1 MLISPLDYDGQ
12 LLDFMMKK
20 YNCND
25 PWDVV
30 DVFEK
35 TVASYAGSKYGV
47 AVDNCTDAMFLCLK
61 YLKAEGEVTV
71 PRRTYVS
78 VPCTIIHAGCT
89 VKFDDI
95 EWSGAY
101 ALDPF
106 PVYDSATRMTK
117 GMYVPGSYYCLS
129 FHRRKHVPI
138 GKGGMILTDDKEA
151 YEWFKS
157 VRYEG
162 RHMDR
167 LYKDDSFENIG
178 WNMYMPPEQAARGLF
193 LFDEIED
200 VNEDLESS
208 GIHKDLSEFPIYE
221 KANR

>member
-1 MLISPLDYDGQ
+1 MLSPLEYDAQ
-12 LLDFMMKK
+12 LLDHLMEK

-25 PWDVV
+25 PWDIV
-30 DVFEK
+30 DIFEK
-35 TVASYAGSKYGV
+35 KIASYGGSKYGV
-47 AVDNCTDAMFLCLK
+47 AVDSCTDAMFLCLK
-61 YLKAEGEVTV
+61 YLGAEGEVIL
-71 PRRTYVS
+71 PKRTYVS
-78 VPCTIIHAGCT
+78 VPCTVIHAGCK
-89 VKFDDI
+89 VKLEDI
-95 EWSGAY
+95 EWSGSY
-101 ALDPF
+101 KLNPY

-117 GMYVPGSYYCLS
+117 DMYVPGSYYCLS

-138 GKGGMILTDDKEA
+138 GKGGMILTDNKDA

-167 LYKDDSFENIG
+167 LYKDDYFENIG
-178 WNMYMPPEQAARGLF
+178 WNMYLPPEQAARGLF
-193 LFDEIED
+193 LFERLNE
-200 VNEDLESS
+200 VNDDLESS

>member
-1 MLISPLDYDGQ
+1 MLIRPLEYDKQ

-47 AVDNCTDAMFLCLK
+47 AVE
-61 YLKAEGEVTV
+61 AEGEVTV

-117 GMYVPGSYYCLS
+117 GMYVSGSYYCLS

-178 WNMYMPPEQAARGLF
+178 WNMYMPPEHAARGLF
-193 LFDEIED
+193 LFDEIKD

>member
-1 MLISPLDYDGQ
+1 MLIHPLDYDRQ
-12 LLDFMMKK
+12 LLESVMER
-20 YNCND
+20 YNCED

-30 DVFEK
+30 DSFEK
-35 TVASYAGSKYGV
+35 MIAEYAGSKYAV

-61 YLKAEGEVTV
+61 YLKADGEVTI

-78 VPCTIIHAGCT
+78 VPCTILHAGCK
-89 VKFDDI
+89 VNFDDI

-101 ALDPF
+101 PLDPF

-117 GMYVPGSYYCLS
+117 NMYVPGSYYCLS

-138 GKGGMILTDDKEA
+138 GKGGMILTDDKDA
-151 YEWFKS
+151 YEWFKV

-167 LYKDDSFENIG
+167 LYKDDEFDTVG
-178 WNMYMPPEQAARGLF
+178 WNMYMPPEQAARGIVLF
-193 LFDEIED
+193 EQLGE

-221 KANR
+221 D

>member
-1 MLISPLDYDGQ
+1 MLSPLEYDAQ
-12 LLDFMMKK
+12 LLDHLMEK

-25 PWDVV
+25 PWDIV
-30 DVFEK
+30 DIFEK
-35 TVASYAGSKYGV
+35 KIASYGGSKYGV
-47 AVDNCTDAMFLCLK
+47 AVDSCTDAMFLCLK
-61 YLKAEGEVTV
+61 YLGAEGEVIL
-71 PRRTYVS
+71 PKRTYVS
-78 VPCTIIHAGCT
+78 VPCTVIHAGCK
-89 VKFDDI
+89 VKFEDI
-95 EWSGAY
+95 EWSGSY
-101 ALDPF
+101 KLNPY

-117 GMYVPGSYYCLS
+117 DMYVPGSYYCLS

-138 GKGGMILTDDKEA
+138 GKGGMILTDNKDA

-167 LYKDDSFENIG
+167 LYKDDYFENIG
-178 WNMYMPPEQAARGLF
+178 WNMYLPPEQAARGLF
-193 LFDEIED
+193 LFERINE
-200 VNEDLESS
+200 VNDDLESS

>member
-1 MLISPLDYDGQ
+1 MLVDPLKYDEQ
-12 LLDFMMKK
+12 LLDFVMKK
-20 YNCND
+20 YNCSD

-35 TVASYAGSKYGV
+35 RIAEYAGSKYAV
-47 AVDNCTDAMFLCLK
+47 AVDSCTDAMFLCLK
-61 YLKAEGEVTV
+61 YLKADGEVTL

-78 VPCTIIHAGCT
+78 VPCTVIHAGCK
-89 VKFDDI
+89 VKFDEI

-101 ALDPF
+101 PLTPY

-117 GMYVPGSYYCLS
+117 DMYVPGSYYCLS

-151 YEWFKS
+151 YEWFKV

-167 LYKDDSFENIG
+167 LYKDDSFDTIG
-178 WNMYMPPEQAARGLF
+178 WNMYMPPEQAARGLV
-193 LFDEIED
+193 LFDNINE
-200 VNEDLESS
+200 VNVDLESS
-208 GIHKDLSEFPIYE
+208 GIHKDLSVYKLYE
-221 KANR
+221 ESNR